1 MAITVIDNLDN
12 LNIFNTVTTAQAGRC
27 YIDYTHRFFANNT
40 QAKKYYERRKF
51 VSDKNYTLTRKT

>member
-12 LNIFNTVTTAQAGRC
+12 LNKFNIFNTVTTAQAGRC

-40 QAKKYYERRKF
+40 QAKKNTTKGENSYQIKIIP
-51 VSDKNYTLTRKT
+51 

>member
-40 QAKKYYERRKF
+40 QAKNTTKGENSYQIKIIP
-51 VSDKNYTLTRKT
+51 